1 MEITELEQP
10 TPDVLVALLE
20 RHHLLPQS
28 FRLNPSLVV
37 GAAASCSILRID
49 MGGEISMVILEFP
62 GGEPGVARLE
72 VIALQKRVDKK
83 ADEYKLNA
91 KVLYDRWFNTYG
103 LHRVETTV
111 PASRKQV
118 PRVLKALRFVEETH
132 RGVGI
137 RNAVDFGRGP
147 ETLYLYSLTP
157 GDVADA
163 ADPQKEPEGEI
174 TTASET

>member
-1 MEITELEQP
+1 MEIIELEQP

-20 RHHLLPQS
+20 RHHILPNS
-28 FRLNPSLVV
+28 FRIDPMLVAN
-37 GAAASCSILRID
+37 AAATCNILRID
-49 MGGEISMVILEFP
+49 TDGEISMVILEFP

-72 VIALQKRVDKK
+72 VIALQKRVDKR
-83 ADEYKLNA
+83 ADEYKMNA
-91 KVLYDRWFNTYG
+91 KILYDRWFVKFG

-163 ADPQKEPEGEI
+163 ADPTEQLEAEPV
-174 TTASET
+174 TVSEP